1 MVPWAFAHSLCFFF
15 FFCSWGHIILD
26 KQVSL
31 VSEISI
37 SPPPL
42 ITTPLQATAFSGF
55 SKKVVKQLSWPLLAR
70 NLEGHKGS
78 YALHHFAMIISPK
91 FLVPGPGTHPLHTPT
106 CRFSEYGSYFIS
118 PGVQEMFLFKHFLY
132 ID

>member
-1 MVPWAFAHSLCFFF
+1 MSICSFSVFFF
-15 FFCSWGHIILD
+15 FFLFLRAHHFRQTGFSSFRDIYLP
-26 KQVSL
+26 S
-31 VSEISI
+31 
-37 SPPPL
+37 PL